1 MAAFNIRVLETPED
15 MRLLEELQRHVWSGD
30 ETEVVPVHVLITAVH
45 NGGLALGAFAEEQM
59 VGGLWSFPGF
69 DILPDGPHPKHCSHL
84 LGVLPDWRNQGVGF
98 ALKRAQ
104 WQFVRSQGLTHVTWT
119 YDPLMSR
126 NAMLNIARLGAVCNT
141 YRRSEY
147 GEMRDGINAGLASDR
162 FQVDWWIRSRR
173 VERRLGRRSR
183 TRLGLDHF
191 SSAGIQPIYRS
202 DPGPDGLPQPPNK
215 FPTPDGPIVLAGIPS
230 DFPALKESAM
240 PLARAWRSFS
250 REFFETMFTDGFL
263 VSDFVFDDGQ
273 SFYVLVHG
281 ESTLDME

>member
-1 MAAFNIRVLETPED
+1 MTAFTIRVLETPED
-15 MRLLEELQRHVWSGD
+15 MLLLEELQRQVWPGD
-30 ETEVVPVHVLITAVH
+30 ETEITPVHVLVTAVR
-45 NGGLALGAFAEEQM
+45 NGGLALGAFEAERM
-59 VGGLWSFPGF
+59 VGGLWGFPGF
-69 DILPDGPHPKHCSHL
+69 DMLPDGPHPKQCSHL
-84 LGVLPDWRNQGVGF
+84 LGVLPAWRDRGVGF

-104 WQFVRSQGLTHVTWT
+104 WQFVRRQGLTHVTWT

-147 GEMRDGINAGLASDR
+147 GELRDGLNAGLPSDR

-191 SSAGIQPIYRS
+191 SSAGIKPFYES
-202 DPGPDGLPQPPNK
+202 DPGPGGMPRPPGRM
-215 FPTPDGPIVLAGIPS
+215 PAPDGPILLAGIPS
-230 DFPALKESAM
+230 DFLALKTQDF

-250 REFFETMFTDGFL
+250 RECFEALFAAGYLVTDFIFEG
-263 VSDFVFDDGQ
+263 GQ
-273 SFYVLVHG
+273 SHYVLVHG
-281 ESTLDME
+281 ESRLEVE